1 MALEFIILWSRES
14 VCKIFENKAQEL
26 WYSCSI
32 WWLQRSIVNKSTWE
46 VAKWSDIVCRH
57 KHKCINASYLHKR
70 ICFVK
75 YSQQDRVDQNSSA
88 EVYINWHWKWMSV
101 GDTDLLTVKKVL
113 EMAKHHQ
120 TTVTSDNTD
129 IFVLLMYHKCS
140 TIKRI
145 VFTTTKSVNK
155 KKVHVGYSVRDLVK
169 KQPLT
174 SHVVCSCLN
183 RLRHYL
189 NSAIQNQQKLQIL
202 QQFKSF

>member
-1 MALEFIILWSRES
+1 
-14 VCKIFENKAQEL
+14 
-26 WYSCSI
+26 
-32 WWLQRSIVNKSTWE
+32 
-46 VAKWSDIVCRH
+46 
-57 KHKCINASYLHKR
+57 
-70 ICFVK
+70 
-75 YSQQDRVDQNSSA
+75 
-88 EVYINWHWKWMSV
+88 MSV

-155 KKVHVGYSVRDLVK
+155 KKVHVGYSVRDLVN

-189 NSAIQNQQKLQIL
+189 NSAFQNQQKLQIL
-202 QQFKSF
+202 QQFRSL